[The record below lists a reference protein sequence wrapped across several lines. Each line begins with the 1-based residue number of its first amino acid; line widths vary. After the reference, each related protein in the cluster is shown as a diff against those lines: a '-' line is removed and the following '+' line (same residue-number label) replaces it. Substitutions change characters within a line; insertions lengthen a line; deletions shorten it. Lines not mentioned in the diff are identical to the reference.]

1 MAANLDEASSKILKR
16 YLKSLLLRAKLEEL
30 PQLMNDPDRQQNLET
45 IEQEISNMEE
55 SYSVAYKSIR

>member
-1 MAANLDEASSKILKR
+1 
-16 YLKSLLLRAKLEEL
+16 
-30 PQLMNDPDRQQNLET
+30 MNDPEGQQSLET